1 MRKKKRKQ
9 KQKKKSEK
17 QYQNVWA
24 ELIEKTVRLG

>member
-1 MRKKKRKQ
+1 MRKKRKQ
-9 KQKKKSEK
+9 KENKKSEK

>member
-1 MRKKKRKQ
+1 MRKKKENKN
-9 KQKKKSEK
+9 KKKKSEK